1 MGKSDYLEVNLL
13 NHVLRATP
21 YTAPTT
27 VYLAAF
33 SVAPSDAGGGV
44 EVSGGS
50 YTRQTV
56 AFGAPSG
63 NQVANSAEVVFPI
76 ATDDWGTLVYFGIY
90 DAPVGGNLLYT
101 TPFAAPRTIENGDQL
116 RIPVGQLVV
125 SED

>member
-21 YTAPTT
+21 YSAPAT
-27 VYLAAF
+27 VYLAAYTA
-33 SVAPSDAGGGV
+33 APSDAGGGT

-56 AFGAPSG
+56 VFGPPSG
-63 NQVANSAEVVFPI
+63 NQVANAAEVVFPI
-76 ATDDWGTLVYFGIY
+76 AADDWGTLVHFGIF
-90 DAPVGGNLLYT
+90 DAPVGGNLLYA
-101 TPFAAPRTIENGDQL
+101 TPFAAARTIESGDQL